1 MTLQFKIE
9 QVALCPMHTKTKA
22 LELLSAMGLDQ
33 WSLDRVVAAGRVFGE
48 DGRNAADLA
57 FNYQATRGVEPGRSG
72 NPPSVDLGAAKPL
85 ELEVLHYTDGDNWMD
100 TRLPGVSHIGMHV
113 TASELK
119 RWREFFAERRI
130 DVAQEVVTESHTN
143 PAIADSRRYN
153 YVIFD
158 TYGILGVDVKFI
170 VRLNLDGT
178 PQ

>member
-1 MTLQFKIE
+1 MNMQPKLQFKIE

-57 FNYQATRGVEPGRSG
+57 FNYQATRGVE
-72 NPPSVDLGAAKPL
+72 LGAPLGHQVKPL

-119 RWREFFAERRI
+119 RWRQFFAERRI